1 MSLAKLG
8 LIPFKIGEPN
18 VKTDWIYVDNL
29 VLALIMASM
38 GLLDDIPGK
47 NKERHPIAAG
57 QPYFVSDGNNAA
69 LTLSLFNLVAFISH
83 LVNWFA
89 NTDKFKSVKSLD
101 TYFCT
106 KTSFLDIMSNIII

>member
-8 LIPFKIGEPN
+8 LIPFIIGEPN

-69 LTLSLFNLVAFISH
+69 LTLSLLI
-83 LVNWFA
+83 
-89 NTDKFKSVKSLD
+89 
-101 TYFCT
+101 
-106 KTSFLDIMSNIII
+106 